1 MQPHPIIR
9 IRGARTHNLKN
20 VNVDLKREAL
30 IVITGVSGSGKS
42 SLAFDTLYAEGQRR
56 YVESISVNS
65 RQFLPLL
72 PKPDVDLIDGLSPS
86 IAIEQKSSI
95 NNPRSIVGTVT
106 DIYDHLRV
114 LFARAGTPFCPNHP
128 NIKLEKHS
136 VSQINDELMMN
147 FLGSKLEIYSRI
159 VDNQIIDLKIII
171 DDLRAKGFVR
181 LRIKSKNTAFV
192 LHDID
197 QIQGLFND
205 QKYTI
210 DVLVDRLNIKTEHQ
224 QRLSESIESCFHLG
238 SGRLIAVITTANN
251 KTDGQ
256 ITVKSLA
263 FSPGINCSEC
273 SFSINELEPS
283 SFSFNKPQGACLSC
297 KGLGQMEKFDPEKIV
312 QFANGSLSSGAI
324 PGWDKR
330 NQYNFAILEGLAE
343 KHKFSLDTPFED
355 LTDEIKEMLLYGDR
369 IKTKDSFTGIIDSF
383 ESSWS
388 KTNPQEV
395 KNKLYKFRSLMACD
409 DCKGNRLNQIA
420 LSVKIKFGTRQL
432 NIFDIINMSLPK
444 AKKSLENI
452 VIAQNKKTVVS
463 YLLEEIVNRIDF
475 LLEIGLSYLSLNR
488 NSSTLSGGE
497 LQRIRL
503 ATQIGARLSGVMYVL
518 DEPSRGLHQRDNA
531 RLICALIK
539 LRDLGNTVI
548 VVEHDEETMKAADQI
563 IDVGPGAGQ
572 LGGSIT
578 FSGDIQEILKSQ
590 KSYTSDY
597 LSGRRK
603 IDIPD
608 IRKTPDGRW
617 FKIFGAQ
624 GNNLKKIDFK
634 MPVARFVCVTGVSGS
649 GKSSLIN
656 GVVSKA
662 IKLSKKKAFTGDQV
676 PLGSNLNY
684 SSVEG
689 FEFFENLISVN
700 QKPIGKT
707 PRSNPATYLGL
718 FNYIREIFASCRMS
732 KERGYNIGRF
742 SFNLKGGRCES
753 CQGDGSTKIEMH
765 FLPDVFVECDVC
777 KGQRFSRETLEIRWR
792 GKNIFEVLS
801 MTVEEAHKFFF
812 SNSLI
817 EKKLKTLIDVG
828 LHYIKLGQSSTT
840 LSGGEAQR
848 IKLANELSKRNTG
861 NTLYILD
868 EPTTGLHFHDIA
880 ILLKALVKLRDGG
893 NSILVIEH
901 NLDVIK
907 TADWIIDMGPEG
919 GNEGG
924 QIIAEGTPEEIAK
937 NSKSYTGLFL
947 KKLLVKNALK

>member
-20 VNVDLKREAL
+20 INVDLKRESL

-65 RQFLPLL
+65 RQFLPIL

-114 LFARAGTPFCPNHP
+114 LFARAGTPYCPYHP
-128 NIKLEKHS
+128 KTKLEEHS
-136 VSQINDELMMN
+136 VSSINDELMN
-147 FLGSKLEIYSRI
+147 GFLNSKLEIYSRI
-159 VDNQIIDLKIII
+159 VEEKLVDLKIII
-171 DDLRAKGFVR
+171 DELRAKGFIR
-181 LRIKSKNTAFV
+181 IRIKSKNSSFR
-192 LHDID
+192 LYDLD
-197 QIQGLFND
+197 QISELDLNTE
-205 QKYTI
+205 YTI
-210 DVLVDRLNIKTEHQ
+210 DVLVDRLIIKKEQQ
-224 QRLSESIESCFHLG
+224 QRISESIESCFRLG
-238 SGRLIAVITTANN
+238 NGRLLAVISSAPNSE
-251 KTDGQ
+251 KT
-256 ITVKSLA
+256 L
-263 FSPGINCSEC
+263 
-273 SFSINELEPS
+273 SFSSSMSCTECNFSIPKLEPS

-297 KGLGQMEKFDPEKIV
+297 KGIGQMEVFDPEKIV
-312 QFANGSLSSGAI
+312 QFTNGSLSSGAI

-330 NQYNFAILEGLAE
+330 NQFNFAILEGLA
-343 KHKFSLDTPFED
+343 KKYNFSLDDPFES
-355 LTDEIKEMLLYGDR
+355 LPEKIKKLLLYGDSSKAR
-369 IKTKDSFTGIIDSF
+369 NSFKGIIKGY
-383 ESSWS
+383 ENSWL
-388 KTNPQEV
+388 KAGPQEV
-395 KNKLYKFRSLMACD
+395 KNKLIKFRSLQP
-409 DCKGNRLNQIA
+409 CKFCHGSRLNKIS
-420 LSVKIKFGTRQL
+420 LSVKIQCDKKNL
-432 NIFDIINMSLPK
+432 NIFDIVNMPLQK
-444 AKKSLENI
+444 AKSNLEHVVISKS
-452 VIAQNKKTVVS
+452 KKNVVS
-463 YLLEEIVNRIDF
+463 YLLEEILNRINF
-475 LLEIGLSYLSLNR
+475 LIEIGLSYLSLNR

-531 RLICALIK
+531 RLIGALIK

-548 VVEHDEETMKAADQI
+548 VVEHDEETMRAADQI

-572 LGGSIT
+572 LGGNILC
-578 FSGDIQEILKSQ
+578 SGNLQ
-590 KSYTSDY
+590 KIIKFKNSYTSDY
-597 LSGRRK
+597 LSGRRV
-603 IDIPD
+603 IEIPN
-608 IRKTPDGRW
+608 IRKNPDGRW
-617 FKIFGAQ
+617 FKIFGAK

-634 MPVARFVCVTGVSGS
+634 MPISRFVCVTGVSGS

-656 GVVSKA
+656 GVLSKA
-662 IKLSKKKAFTGDQV
+662 VKLSKKKTYTGDQI
-676 PLGSNLNY
+676 LTGSNLNY

-689 FEFFENLISVN
+689 FEYFDNLISVD

-707 PRSNPATYLGL
+707 PRSNPATYLGI
-718 FNYIREIFASCRMS
+718 FNSIRDVFASCVMS
-732 KERGYNIGRF
+732 KERGYSSSRF

-777 KGQRFSRETLEIRWR
+777 KGRRFSRETLEIRWR
-792 GKNIFEVLS
+792 GKNIFEILS

-817 EKKLKTLIDVG
+817 EKKLRTLIDVG

-848 IKLANELSKRNTG
+848 IKLANELSKKNTG

-880 ILLKALVKLRDGG
+880 ILLKTLIKLRDSG

-919 GNEGG
+919 GVKGG
-924 QIIAEGTPEEIAK
+924 KIIAEGKPEEVTKIK
-937 NSKSYTGLFL
+937 ESYTGQFL
-947 KKLLVKNALK
+947 KPLLN